1 MKWFQAYNFFDSF
14 RPVYLATKLFHVHFE
29 TLDFK
34 RQTVGRTLIDQFRF
48 ILSLLLDISFL
59 FRSFTANLPY
69 LYLTESVLLNVGNYL
84 SLMLLATLTYTL
96 SLWNHCK
103 SKEIFQLCASINDC
117 DRKLEKLGIPVDH
130 RRHHFASTLSTGVWM
145 CFSVIITLNAVSVRR
160 NKVFDPDRTDDFEAI
175 IVVAIFRI
183 STNFSL
189 FVCYTSLTLFSI
201 NGRLAKL
208 QAFLATTALPTSGS
222 SKRICQTIRR
232 IAAVHDQLSDTIR
245 MFNDCYSVHTMYG
258 VIASSSFSVFVVFGL
273 IHAYASNVSEVTMQI
288 AWRNMLYD
296 LFYVLMLAKMLLST
310 SLVSRNVGV
319 CKINLILEETVLS
332 LIFFQCKRM
341 AHAIH
346 KAICYRSYDKQIF
359 NELGR
364 FSQQLEH
371 NAPKI
376 SCGLFDFDWTL
387 LYSIAGSFATYLV
400 ILLQF
405 DLVNLN
411 FVRE

>member
-48 ILSLLLDISFL
+48 ILSLLLDIAFL

-310 SLVSRNVGV
+310 SLVSRNF
-319 CKINLILEETVLS
+319 NTYS
-332 LIFFQCKRM
+332 S
-341 AHAIH
+341 IH
-346 KAICYRSYDKQIF
+346 KAICYRSYDKQIV

-387 LYSIAGSFATYLV
+387 LYSVCFDRVKNGSSEKLNDTFYLQIAGSFATYLV